1 MLTFAEEIFL
11 LSLDDTT
18 GKISLPG
25 GNNALAGALAGAVLC
40 ELSFLNRID
49 SDQKFVVIV
58 DSTET
63 GMPMLDEALDMVMA
77 GPAKK
82 SIDFWLERLRGE
94 ASRIKEMVIE
104 ELLEREII
112 KQESNRI
119 FWVFPSRR
127 YPLIDNEEIKD
138 VERRL
143 IEILNGTEIPSP
155 RECALI
161 SIVQACGMFEQILSP
176 KEYNRLE
183 ERIGKLAQL
192 DMFGQEII
200 RLQQEKSK

>member
-1 MLTFAEEIFL
+1 MLTFAEEIYL

-18 GKISLPG
+18 GNISLPG
-25 GNNALAGALAGAVLC
+25 GKNALAGVLSGAVLC
-40 ELSFLNRID
+40 ELSFLGRID
-49 SDQKFVVIV
+49 SDQNAVFVV

-63 GMPMLDEALDMVMA
+63 GMPVLDEALDMIMA
-77 GPAKK
+77 GPSDKP
-82 SIDFWLERLRGE
+82 IDFWLERLKGE
-94 ASRIKEMVIE
+94 ASRIKDLVIDD
-104 ELLEREII
+104 LLERGII

-119 FWVFPSRR
+119 LWVFPSRR

-143 IEILNGTEIPSP
+143 IEIVTGTEIPSP

-161 SIVQACGMFEQILSP
+161 SIVQACSLFEQILSP

-200 RLQQEKSK
+200 RLQQKLSK